1 MNGLHYDPYNSHE
14 RSFRLKNGLV
24 KVNSPMLIL
33 HGHLATKYDQHGE
46 IYSLESDYIYSK
58 SCCKAHHH
66 LDSPRSEFNDNE
78 RNLLIQQL
86 DWVVL
91 ARVPGLTYALL

>member
-1 MNGLHYDPYNSHE
+1 MP
-14 RSFRLKNGLV
+14 
-24 KVNSPMLIL
+24 IL
-33 HGHLATKYDQHGE
+33 HGHLATKYDKHGE

-66 LDSPRSEFNDNE
+66 LDSPGSEFNDNE

-86 DWVVL
+86 DWVVQRRPEKREQSHL
-91 ARVPGLTYALL
+91 